1 MDRVESYFADKIH
14 YLGARSERREGRIQ
28 RTVSSLGKWVASGIV
43 HGHWDAGKEEEKELE
58 VEEEVSGRFNELRF
72 GSVGF

>member
-1 MDRVESYFADKIH
+1 M
-14 YLGARSERREGRIQ
+14 
-28 RTVSSLGKWVASGIV
+28 SSLGKGVASGIV